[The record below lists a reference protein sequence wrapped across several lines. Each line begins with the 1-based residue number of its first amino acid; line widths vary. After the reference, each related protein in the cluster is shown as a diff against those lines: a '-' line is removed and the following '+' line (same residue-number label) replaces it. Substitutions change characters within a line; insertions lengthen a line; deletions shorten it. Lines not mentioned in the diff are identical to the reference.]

1 MSSGGI
7 LMIVGGALL
16 TVAAIL
22 YFDWRVKNLRAKK
35 PAAPDPATSQAKKLL
50 IDVQPQTV
58 VSARED
64 VEHIFNDEFR
74 EELRNRGRL
83 HFEKIL
89 GENAMFLQQDLRQT
103 TTQLNDYMRTEITR
117 TLQKEFKKYEQSI
130 VDAKQIAL
138 DSIEKTVT
146 TIEQQRQL
154 MEIQMQTQAQAQ
166 RNQII
171 ANFESQMAAVINHYV
186 KQAIGN
192 QIDLTDQLE
201 FILAELE
208 NNKAAIVE
216 DINRGT

>member
-1 MSSGGI
+1 MNNGGV
-7 LMIVGGALL
+7 LMITGGALL
-16 TVAAIL
+16 AIAVVL
-22 YFDWRVKNLRAKK
+22 YFDWRVKNPRAKK
-35 PAAPDPATSQAKKLL
+35 PAAPAPTTSQAKKLP
-50 IDVQPQTV
+50 IDAQPQTI
-58 VSARED
+58 VSAKED

-83 HFEKIL
+83 HFEKII

-103 TTQLNDYMRTEITR
+103 TTQLNDYMRAEITR
-117 TLQKEFKKYEQSI
+117 TLQEEFKKYEQSI

-154 MEIQMQTQAQAQ
+154 METQMQTQAQAQ

-171 ANFESQMAAVINHYV
+171 ARFESQMAAIINHYV
-186 KQAIGN
+186 MQAIGN

-201 FILAELE
+201 FILTELE
-208 NNKAAIVE
+208 NNKADIIE
-216 DINRGT
+216 DIKRGS